1 MKLAR
6 LLSSGLVGLALS
18 LAVTAGSI
26 YVTVSAAA
34 GNSASTEIAAEATS
48 TAELPPDAQLTGGS
62 AINNGLLD
70 DVQLTA
76 EGSLTAKFSGLGTS
90 SVGLLSAAGLPVTL
104 ISVDGTATTSSTDAD
119 GVCEFPGLSPGLY
132 TITASGPE
140 GRLSYG
146 LRAVPANPALAR
158 IDSDSETRRVS
169 ISGTSAQ
176 LDFVLTPGRD
186 AEEIDRVVG
195 DVEVAPVEGIHGTL
209 PEQATLQTAYTA
221 SDDFSESFDRAPG
234 ALRLNADGSLNGQ
247 VTMYDPKTGDLT
259 AVEDL
264 NVKFITDG
272 DVVASTAVN
281 PDGSFVQWNLLPG
294 IYSMIVAGKDGIG
307 YMGIEVVDDLA
318 QVNQRGLAIP
328 TALQTGDGASIGVVQ
343 GAGAGGDGTGQSG
356 ASGDEGSGNDEGA
369 LPFAGA
375 AAGAG
380 GGGSGGGGPGG
391 GGGLSELLGLA
402 ALGLAAAAF
411 SDDDGGG
418 VASPAF

>member
-1 MKLAR
+1 
-6 LLSSGLVGLALS
+6 
-18 LAVTAGSI
+18 
-26 YVTVSAAA
+26 
-34 GNSASTEIAAEATS
+34 
-48 TAELPPDAQLTGGS
+48 
-62 AINNGLLD
+62 
-70 DVQLTA
+70 
-76 EGSLTAKFSGLGTS
+76 
-90 SVGLLSAAGLPVTL
+90 
-104 ISVDGTATTSSTDAD
+104 
-119 GVCEFPGLSPGLY
+119 LY

-146 LRAVPANPALAR
+146 LRAVPANLALAR

-209 PEQATLQTAYTA
+209 AEQATLQTAYTA

-234 ALRLNADGSLNGQ
+234 VLRLNAEGSLNGQ

-294 IYSMIVAGKDGIG
+294 IYSMVVAGKDGIG

-318 QVNQRGLAIP
+318 QVNQPGLAIP
-328 TALQTGDGASIGVVQ
+328 TALQTGNGASIGVVQ
-343 GAGAGGDGTGQSG
+343 GAGAGGDGTGQGG

-391 GGGLSELLGLA
+391 EGGFGELLGLA
-402 ALGLAAAAF
+402 ALGLAAAALG
-411 SDDDGGG
+411 DDGGNG